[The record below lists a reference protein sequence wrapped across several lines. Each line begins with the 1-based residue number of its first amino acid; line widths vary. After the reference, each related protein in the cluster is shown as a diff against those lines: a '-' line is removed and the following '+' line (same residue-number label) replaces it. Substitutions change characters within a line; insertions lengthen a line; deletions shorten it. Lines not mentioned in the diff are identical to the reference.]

1 LYKFQLETAQNEIHR
16 AQSVFNIVEQER
28 YHAELR
34 GAKSR
39 TTARKLKEEHK
50 IHLAREQGRRLGMQE
65 GFEAGR
71 LGVFTD
77 ERVDDPAPS
86 IFGSTQNYGYYEAGD
101 FDNEALDSPDDS
113 VTTEDL
119 YLSPPRN
126 LASIPPATNTPPIP
140 PPAPFAVPTT
150 GRLSPIF
157 VPFHDI
163 HPTPV
168 HNEAPHPRHEHINIP
183 PDGFIP
189 STGPNELPQI
199 PPPHEFSLPREPS
212 PPRNN
217 GSGVVEEPVISPA
230 AFARAISP
238 RQNGRRSPSQR
249 AQSIRSESVRRAPS
263 AVRVLFY
270 I

>member
-1 LYKFQLETAQNEIHR
+1 
-16 AQSVFNIVEQER
+16 
-28 YHAELR
+28 
-34 GAKSR
+34 
-39 TTARKLKEEHK
+39 
-50 IHLAREQGRRLGMQE
+50 LAREQGRRLGMQE

-126 LASIPPATNTPPIP
+126 LASIPPATNTPAPLPIP
-140 PPAPFAVPTT
+140 PPAPLAAPTT

-163 HPTPV
+163 HPTAI
-168 HNEAPHPRHEHINIP
+168 HNGAPHPRHEHINIP

-189 STGPNELPQI
+189 STGPDELPHI